1 MTVTESDEIANS
13 TYYILHVEKSNAV
26 FLVLLFQCFFVLA
39 ELSQK
44 LDQTRD
50 VGKGDTAETVMSA
63 QRVRD
68 QRHSMTY

>member
-13 TYYILHVEKSNAV
+13 TYYILHVEKV
-26 FLVLLFQCFFVLA
+26 MQFFLYCYFSAFFVLA

-44 LDQTRD
+44 LNQTRD